1 MKTALLVVDAYLV
14 GLAVVVALV
23 VYPAFRYVGSAE
35 WATYHRRHTTAIGFA
50 VAPAW
55 FAQGVMSALWIIS
68 GPQRPLALLHGV
80 CAALGVIVTVVGAV
94 PQHNAL
100 SLAQSASRQRR
111 LETWHWV
118 RTMLWVGAVLI
129 AAFA

>member
-1 MKTALLVVDAYLV
+1 MKTALLIVDAYLV

-23 VYPAFRYVGSAE
+23 VYPAFRYVGATE
-35 WATYHRRHTTAIGFA
+35 WATYHRRHTTAIGVA
-50 VAPAW
+50 VAPVW
-55 FAQGVMSALWIIS
+55 LAQGILSAAWVLV
-68 GPQRPLALLHGV
+68 GPHRPLALVHGV
-80 CAALGVIVTVVGAV
+80 FAALGVVFTIVGAV

-118 RTMLWVGAVLI
+118 RTVVWVGAVVTTALQ
-129 AAFA
+129 